1 MCPIWRVKSSNSLP
15 VSTDQVLDFAAVPFQ
30 LWGMWGRGQWVGV
43 EQPGGFGRDVSV
55 VGGKGGGHV
64 AAVVS
69 RDHVV
74 RQQMVVGV
82 EGTQGVEGVQ
92 ASVERVVERV
102 EVVLMDVM
110 VASAGL
116 FVCTFCG
123 PPIHCSASVS
133 YRKETRHYLSQMK
146 MSQTK

>member
-1 MCPIWRVKSSNSLP
+1 M
-15 VSTDQVLDFAAVPFQ
+15 
-30 LWGMWGRGQWVGV
+30 
-43 EQPGGFGRDVSV
+43 
-55 VGGKGGGHV
+55 

-116 FVCTFCG
+116 FLCTFCG
-123 PPIHCSASVS
+123 LPI
-133 YRKETRHYLSQMK
+133 
-146 MSQTK
+146 